1 MNRIVLISFALT
13 LTLVFFLIL
22 YLIPYFSK
30 KKIRKGKFDL
40 LQFLKLFFAPVLI
53 IPMTYFLKQIIELN
67 AYVQTITFPK
77 YVSELVFLTL
87 LYFLILGNGIHA
99 VSVVLSKHMRNLKS
113 HRIWEI
119 NEYFHNAFSHFL
131 ATASA
136 ALILFSFAVYEIN
149 RPNIIFINNF
159 ELAIL
164 VISGVVFG
172 IILSFAS
179 IEGSIPQVMFY
190 LLYLLSL
197 MLPFI
202 FIRFNLNYRL
212 FPFTT
217 FVETMFITSVIMISF
232 YKYKIKGF
240 PEIVPQHFFED

>member
-1 MNRIVLISFALT
+1 MNRIVLLSFALT
-13 LTLVFFLIL
+13 LTVVSFLIL

-40 LQFLKLFFAPVLI
+40 LQFLKLFFAPILI
-53 IPMTYFLKQIIELN
+53 IPMSYFFKQIIDLN
-67 AYVQTITFPK
+67 PYTNTLTFPK
-77 YVSELVFLTL
+77 HVSELIFLIL

-99 VSVVLSKHMRNLKS
+99 VSVVLSKYMKNLRK

-119 NEYFHNAFSHFL
+119 NEFFHNAFSHFL
-131 ATASA
+131 MTGSA
-136 ALILFSFAVYEIN
+136 ALILFSFAVYEVN
-149 RPNIIFINNF
+149 RPNIILITNL

-172 IILSFAS
+172 IIFGFAS

-232 YKYKIKGF
+232 YKYKREGF
-240 PEIVPQHFFED
+240 PEVVPHHFFED